1 MGDLVQSERSPSVEH
16 LHERFNA
23 AVDHHNLLCKDCL
36 ASPLTITL
44 GDEFQGLALSLQS
57 ALQIAQALRFQ
68 LLADGIECRFAIGLV
83 EPRTPVNPDRA
94 WNMMG
99 PGLAR
104 TRTKL
109 NEKRAPSLYRFAVTD
124 DPVLE
129 AALEALG
136 AGVTMIERRWT
147 GQQREDITALIAGTS
162 PADIARQRNV
172 SVHTIYKV
180 RASGD
185 YDTYV
190 MQWRAIKNILTHID
204 MLHEMTGCQPFFMQS
219 PTRRLLSGY

>member
-1 MGDLVQSERSPSVEH
+1 MMVTNQQRFYAVIMGDLVRSERAASIEH
-16 LHERFNA
+16 LHDRFNA
-23 AVDHHNLLCKDCL
+23 AINHQNTSYQQSL

-44 GDEFQGLALSLQS
+44 GDEFQGLVMSLAS
-57 ALQIAQALRFQ
+57 ALAIARALRFQ
-68 LLADGIECRFAIGLV
+68 LLSEGIECRFAIGLA
-83 EPRTPVNPDRA
+83 EPKTPINPDRA

-104 TRTKL
+104 TRSKL
-109 NEKRAPSLYRFAVTD
+109 DEKRTQSLYRFSVTD
-124 DPVLE
+124 DPVME
-129 AALEALG
+129 TALEALG

-147 GQQREDITALIAGTS
+147 GQQREDITALLAGAS

-172 SVHTIYKV
+172 SVHSIYKV

-190 MQWRAIKNILTHID
+190 MQWRAIQDILTHID
-204 MLHEMTGCQPFFMQS
+204 ALHEMPGC
-219 PTRRLLSGY
+219 